1 MIRLNWYKRYPKDFR
16 EGTRKLTFEERG
28 FYGDVLD
35 LIYEHGNDLL
45 DDDEENAHMLRCSA
59 RVFRRLKARL
69 VELGKLFVEGGRL
82 RNGRADAEAN
92 AASIRIQTAREH
104 AKLGGLSPKN
114 RKGEPGD
121 FNDMPEAGGQAPAEA
136 PSREALKASRL
147 LGETESLPAA
157 AESTTR
163 APAYEAARPTAPPE
177 TAPAGPAAAAGE
189 RAFFKEIMARDRCDF
204 RTALNALQE
213 LLRVAR
219 GDEELMACE
228 VRSALHPRP
237 GRHIADWHACAR
249 GAIRRELLKRDLER
263 ERLAETAGYV
273 SPEEIAARQG
283 LI

>member
-163 APAYEAARPTAPPE
+163 APAYEAARPTAPPRRPLRGRQQQ
-177 TAPAGPAAAAGE
+177 PASALFQGNNGKGQVRFPHGPERPSGAAAG
-189 RAFFKEIMARDRCDF
+189 
-204 RTALNALQE
+204 
-213 LLRVAR
+213 
-219 GDEELMACE
+219 
-228 VRSALHPRP
+228 RP
-237 GRHIADWHACAR
+237 GRR
-249 GAIRRELLKRDLER
+249 GADGLRGPQRPPPPPRSPHRGLA
-263 ERLAETAGYV
+263 RL
-273 SPEEIAARQG
+273 RQG
-283 LI
+283 RHPPGTPQA